1 MQEPTI
7 RFPVTCPTCALVSLS
22 EIPIAAIAGALL
34 LEKNIRLH
42 AGCHDQYWTA
52 TFIEREQLRKH
63 LRAMKVQSRQD
74 ARQPERLPGQQD
86 SMLAGASF

>member
-7 RFPVTCPTCALVSLS
+7 RFPVTCPACALVSLS

-63 LRAMKVQSRQD
+63 LSALKVQSRQE
-74 ARQPERLPGQQD
+74 ASQPESFPGQPE

>member
-7 RFPVTCPTCALVSLS
+7 QFPVTCPTCALVSLS

-34 LEKNIRLH
+34 LEKYIRLH
-42 AGCHDQYWTA
+42 ASCHDQYWTA

-63 LRAMKVQSRQD
+63 LSGLKVKSRD
-74 ARQPERLPGQQD
+74 EARQPQSLSGQTD

>member
-63 LRAMKVQSRQD
+63 LSALNVQSRQE
-74 ARQPERLPGQQD
+74 AHQAQGFAGQAD
-86 SMLAGASF
+86 PVPAGASV

>member
-52 TFIEREQLRKH
+52 TYIEREQLRKH
-63 LRAMKVQSRQD
+63 LSTMKVQSRQD
-74 ARQPERLPGQQD
+74 ARQPESFPSQPD
-86 SMLAGASF
+86 SILAGASF

>member
-22 EIPIAAIAGALL
+22 EIPIAVIAGALL

-42 AGCHDQYWTA
+42 ASCHDQYWTA
-52 TFIEREQLRKH
+52 TFIERGQLRKH
-63 LRAMKVQSRQD
+63 LSAMKVQSLRE
-74 ARQPERLPGQQD
+74 ARQPESFSGQTD
-86 SMLAGASF
+86 SKLAGASF

>member
-7 RFPVTCPTCALVSLS
+7 QFPVTCPTCAFVSLS
-22 EIPIAAIAGALL
+22 EIPIAVIAGALL

-42 AGCHDQYWTA
+42 ASCHDQYWTA

-63 LRAMKVQSRQD
+63 LSTLKVQSRQD
-74 ARQPERLPGQQD
+74 ARQPESFPGQTG